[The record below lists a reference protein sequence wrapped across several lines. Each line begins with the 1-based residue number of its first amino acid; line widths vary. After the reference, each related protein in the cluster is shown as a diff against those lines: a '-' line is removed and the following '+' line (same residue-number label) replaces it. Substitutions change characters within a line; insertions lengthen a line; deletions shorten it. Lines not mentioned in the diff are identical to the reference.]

1 VYIWRPAQFRFG
13 MLQNGLKWVK
23 WGISIVTWMHRTG
36 ILQKI
41 GRACMISCM
50 HANRLNQTGKSSL
63 MEVYHDNENHDNEH
77 ENDWKTFHALKVH
90 YIHHPRHIATNFL
103 TSKPTFRVEIGT

>member
-1 VYIWRPAQFRFG
+1 
-13 MLQNGLKWVK
+13 
-23 WGISIVTWMHRTG
+23 MHRTG